1 MIDLTKQFSK
11 LYDEN
16 VAKIYRFIFL
26 KVESKQ
32 TAEDL
37 TSQVFTKGWAR
48 FKTGSE
54 IQNPTAYLY
63 QIARSE
69 IVNHLRTRTKYQM
82 VTLEKVELIDPKQNL
97 AEKQDLGSELVD
109 IQKALKGLNEDE
121 QNVLIMRYLDGQ
133 PFKTIACALDKSEGA
148 VRVMVHRALKKLKD
162 GLGSVTK

>member
-1 MIDLTKQFSK
+1 MVDLTKQFSK

-32 TAEDL
+32 AAEDL

-69 IVNHLRTRTKYQM
+69 IVNHLRGRTRYQA
-82 VTLEKVELIDPKQNL
+82 VTLERVELIDPQQNL
-97 AEKQDLGSELVD
+97 TEKYALGSELAD
-109 IQKALKGLNEDE
+109 IQKALKDLNEDE
-121 QNVLIMRYLDGQ
+121 QNVLIMRYLDDQ
-133 PFKTIACALDKSEGA
+133 PFKTIAEALEKSEGA
-148 VRVMVHRALKKLKD
+148 VRVMVHRALKRLKD
-162 GLGSVTK
+162 HLEFVTK